1 MRHRYEKLDENFK
14 MQYCPANDF
23 DGSVTGHIVINVR
36 AWFDENPEE
45 RKRLGWIKHLY
56 YESNDELLADLP
68 DWDPASQYLVAG
80 TENVDEWTVKDVYYT
95 IDKTE
100 EMMLL
105 EEMLE
110 TMNLYVPTGFVQLD
124 AQGGVLV

>member
-1 MRHRYEKLDENFK
+1 MQHRYEKLDENFK
-14 MQYCPANDF
+14 MQYCPAHDY

-56 YESNDELLADLP
+56 YDSNEELMADLP
-68 DWDPASQYLVAG
+68 DFDPASQYLVES
-80 TENVDEWTVKDVYYT
+80 TVNIDPWTVKDVYHT

-110 TMNLYVPTGFVQLD
+110 TMNLYVPRGLVQLD